1 MLHTVKEKKRLVVM
15 SIMEM
20 WLDIIEMMEF
30 DLIFSINGALLLHL
44 CYERCLEEFVWAYS
58 QGGDSVPTLESYCVV
73 MFRWWYNPT

>member
-1 MLHTVKEKKRLVVM
+1 
-15 SIMEM
+15 
-20 WLDIIEMMEF
+20 MMEF

-73 MFRWWYNPT
+73 MFR